1 MNALDKAIHIFGFE
15 NPITITIAVLME
27 EGKEGL
33 AEALLYEVGGDDAE
47 ADEEEDAE

>member
-1 MNALDKAIHIFGFE
+1 MTITDKAIKMFGFE

-33 AEALLYEVGGDDAE
+33 AEALLYEVGGDEAE

>member
-1 MNALDKAIHIFGFE
+1 MNALDKAIQIFGFE

-33 AEALLYEVGGDDAE
+33 AEALLYEVGGDE